1 MHHYVKPTLNNSPD
15 YLIMHVGTN
24 DLKQNSPHQISMSIA
39 NLGQEINRKYPTT
52 KLIISELITR
62 NDDPQINTKVKQVN
76 TKLLQVCT
84 NNNWGHISHK
94 NIVGKHLNPYG
105 VHLNKQGTATLAKN
119 VIDTLKIN
127 Y

>member
-1 MHHYVKPTLNNSPD
+1 
-15 YLIMHVGTN
+15 
-24 DLKQNSPHQISMSIA
+24 MSIT

-76 TKLLQVCT
+76 TKLLQVYAPIII
-84 NNNWGHISHK
+84 GVIYLIK
-94 NIVGKHLNPYG
+94 KIVGKHLNPYG